1 MVFVI
6 DAQVAGVSGD
16 MLLSSLVNI
25 GANKSKII
33 DGIRNAE
40 SLCKDVKI
48 RKIDFVEVKKNSLQA
63 TELLLEIDDDVHE
76 RKGIEIKEII
86 EKSTEKL
93 TISESAKTF
102 AIKSIETLIRA
113 ESKIHGEPEDSV
125 HFHEAASFDTV
136 IDLLGTAIALDDL
149 GCFDD
154 DIIVTPVAI
163 GGGTVTFSH
172 GTSSNP
178 AYAILEI
185 FRESGIITVGGNVNE
200 ELTTPTGASML
211 VNLVKECSEFYPP
224 MKIQSIGYGAGQKD
238 FEGFS
243 NVLKIVRGIA
253 STKLQL
259 DTVKILETNVDDVSG
274 EVLGNMIEKIM
285 AQGAKDVTISSA
297 ITKKGRPT
305 NLVSVICDSDTMN
318 SIMDLLVTET
328 GTLGVRVRTSERY
341 IVPRSVKTMSVDI
354 KGQSFDVRYKI
365 RKTTGGPHVKIESD
379 DIKKISNS
387 LNISFK
393 EAEGLLAKHV
403 SFDISNSRKKLSA
416 EEVKTLV
423 KQLYEL

>member
-1 MVFVI
+1 VAKQTLNRIYKHFKEFSFMVFVI

-16 MLLSSLVNI
+16 MLLCSLVNI

-33 DGIRNAE
+33 DGIRSAE
-40 SLCKDVKI
+40 LLCKDVKVK
-48 RKIDFVEVKKNSLQA
+48 KIDFVEVKKNSLQA

-86 EKSTEKL
+86 TKSAEQLK
-93 TISESAKTF
+93 ISESAKTF
-102 AIKSIETLIRA
+102 AVKSIETLIRA

-136 IDLLGTAIALDDL
+136 VDLLGTAIALDDL

-154 DIIVTPVAI
+154 DIVVTPVAI

-185 FRESGIITVGGNVNE
+185 FRESGIITVGGNVKD

-243 NVLKIVRGIA
+243 NVLKIVRGVS

-285 AQGAKDVTISSA
+285 AHGAKDVTISSA

-341 IVPRSVKTMSVDI
+341 IVPRAVKTLSVNI
-354 KGQSFDVRYKI
+354 QGQSFDVRYKI
-365 RKTTGGPHVKIESD
+365 RDLNNGSHFKIESD
-379 DIKKISNS
+379 DIKEISGVLS
-387 LNISFK
+387 ISFK
-393 EAEGLLAKHV
+393 ETEELLNQE
-403 SFDISNSRKKLSA
+403 IRKKL
-416 EEVKTLV
+416 
-423 KQLYEL
+423 

>member
-33 DGIRNAE
+33 DGIRSAE

-48 RKIDFVEVKKNSLQA
+48 KKIDFVEVKKNSLQA

-93 TISESAKTF
+93 TISESAKIF

-136 IDLLGTAIALDDL
+136 VDILGTAIALDDL

-154 DIIVTPVAI
+154 DIVVTPVAI

-185 FRESGIITVGGNVNE
+185 FRESGIITVGGNVKE

-341 IVPRSVKTMSVDI
+341 IVPRAVKTVSVNI
-354 KGQSFDVRYKI
+354 QGQSFDVRYKT
-365 RKTTGGPHVKIESD
+365 RDLNNGSHFKIESD
-379 DIKKISNS
+379 DIKEISS
-387 LNISFK
+387 ALSISFK
-393 EAEGLLAKHV
+393 DTEELLNQEV
-403 SFDISNSRKKLSA
+403 RK
-416 EEVKTLV
+416 EI
-423 KQLYEL
+423 

>member
-1 MVFVI
+1 MHFKEFSFMVLVI
-6 DAQVAGVSGD
+6 DSQVAGVSGD
-16 MLLSSLVNI
+16 MLLCGLVNI
-25 GANKSKII
+25 GANRSKII
-33 DGIRNAE
+33 DGIRSAE
-40 SLCKDVKI
+40 SLCKGVKI
-48 RKIDFVEVKKNSLQA
+48 KKIDFVEVKKNSLQA
-63 TELLLEIDDDVHE
+63 IELLLEIDDDTHE

-86 EKSTEKL
+86 EKSAEKL
-93 TISESAKTF
+93 KISESAKTF
-102 AIKSIETLIRA
+102 AVKTIETLIHA

-125 HFHEAASFDTV
+125 YFHEAASFDTV
-136 IDLLGTAIALDDL
+136 VDILGTAIALDDL
-149 GCFDD
+149 DCFDD

-185 FRESGIITVGGNVNE
+185 FRESGIITVGGNVKD

-285 AQGAKDVTISSA
+285 AHGAKDVTISSA

-341 IVPRSVKTMSVDI
+341 IVPRAVKTLSVNI
-354 KGQSFDVRYKI
+354 QGQSFDVRYKT
-365 RKTTGGPHVKIESD
+365 RELNNGSHFKIESD
-379 DIKKISNS
+379 DIKEISGVLS
-387 LNISFK
+387 ISFK
-393 EAEGLLAKHV
+393 ETEELLNQE
-403 SFDISNSRKKLSA
+403 IRKKL
-416 EEVKTLV
+416 
-423 KQLYEL
+423 

>member
-6 DAQVAGVSGD
+6 DAQVAGISGD

-25 GANKSKII
+25 GANRSKII
-33 DGIRNAE
+33 DGIRSAE

-48 RKIDFVEVKKNSLQA
+48 KKIDFVEVKKNSLQA
-63 TELLLEIDDDVHE
+63 TELLLEIDDDTNE
-76 RKGIEIKEII
+76 RKGAEIKEII
-86 EKSTEKL
+86 EKSVEKL
-93 TISESAKTF
+93 KISDQAKIF
-102 AIKSIETLIRA
+102 AIKTIETLIRA
-113 ESKIHGEPEDSV
+113 EAKIHGESEDSV

-136 IDLLGTAIALDDL
+136 VDILGTAIALDDL

-154 DIIVTPVAI
+154 DIVVTPIAI

-185 FRESGIITVGGNVNE
+185 FRESGIITVGGNVKE

-243 NVLKIVRGIA
+243 NVLKVVRGIT

-305 NLVSVICDSDTMN
+305 NLVSVICDSNTMN

-341 IVPRSVKTMSVDI
+341 IVPRAVKTLSVNI
-354 KGQSFDVRYKI
+354 QGQSFDVRYKT
-365 RKTTGGPHVKIESD
+365 RDLNNGSHFKIESD
-379 DIKKISNS
+379 DIKEISS
-387 LNISFK
+387 ALSISFK
-393 EAEGLLAKHV
+393 ETEELL
-403 SFDISNSRKKLSA
+403 NQ
-416 EEVKTLV
+416 EVK
-423 KQLYEL
+423 KKI

>member
-1 MVFVI
+1 MHFKEFSFMVLVI

-16 MLLSSLVNI
+16 MLLCGLVNI
-25 GANKSKII
+25 GANRSKII
-33 DGIRNAE
+33 DGIRSAE
-40 SLCKDVKI
+40 SLCKGVKI
-48 RKIDFVEVKKNSLQA
+48 KKIDFPDVKKNSLQA

-86 EKSTEKL
+86 EKSAEKL
-93 TISESAKTF
+93 KVSKRAKTF
-102 AIKSIETLIRA
+102 AVKTIETLIHA

-125 HFHEAASFDTV
+125 YFHEAANFDTV
-136 IDLLGTAIALDDL
+136 VDILGTAIALDDL

-154 DIIVTPVAI
+154 DIIVTPVAV

-172 GTSSNP
+172 GISSNP
-178 AYAILEI
+178 TYAVIEI
-185 FRESGIITVGGNVNE
+185 FRESGIITAGGNVKD
-200 ELTTPTGASML
+200 ELTTPTGASIL
-211 VNLVKECSEFYPP
+211 VNLAKECSEFYPP
-224 MKIQSIGYGAGQKD
+224 MKIQSVGYGAGQKD

-285 AQGAKDVTISSA
+285 AHGAKDVTISSA

-305 NLVSVICDSDTMN
+305 NLVSVICDSNTMN
-318 SIMDLLVTET
+318 SIMDLLVTEA

-341 IVPRSVKTMSVDI
+341 IVPRSVKTISVNI
-354 KGQSFDVRYKI
+354 KGQSFDIRYKT
-365 RKTTGGPHVKIESD
+365 RDLNNGSHFKIESD
-379 DIKKISNS
+379 DIKEISAVLS
-387 LNISFK
+387 ISFK
-393 EAEGLLAKHV
+393 ETEELLNQE
-403 SFDISNSRKKLSA
+403 IRKKL
-416 EEVKTLV
+416 
-423 KQLYEL
+423 

>member
-6 DAQVAGVSGD
+6 DAQVAGISGD

-48 RKIDFVEVKKNSLQA
+48 KKIDFVEVKKNSLQA

-93 TISESAKTF
+93 SISESAKTF

-136 IDLLGTAIALDDL
+136 VDVLGTAIALDDL

-163 GGGTVTFSH
+163 GGGTMTFSH

-185 FRESGIITVGGNVNE
+185 FRESGIITVGGNVKE

-211 VNLVKECSEFYPP
+211 VNLIKECSEFYPP

-243 NVLKIVRGIA
+243 NALKIVRGIA

-318 SIMDLLVTET
+318 SIMDLLVAET
-328 GTLGVRVRTSERY
+328 GTLGIRVRTSERY
-341 IVPRSVKTMSVDI
+341 IVPRAVKTVSVNI
-354 KGQSFDVRYKI
+354 QGQNFDVRYKT
-365 RKTTGGPHVKIESD
+365 RDLNNGSHFKIESD
-379 DIKKISNS
+379 DIKEISDVLS
-387 LNISFK
+387 ISFK
-393 EAEGLLAKHV
+393 ETEELLNQEV
-403 SFDISNSRKKLSA
+403 RK
-416 EEVKTLV
+416 EI
-423 KQLYEL
+423 

>member
-16 MLLSSLVNI
+16 MLLCSLVNI

-33 DGIRNAE
+33 DGIRIAE
-40 SLCKDVKI
+40 SLCKDVKVK
-48 RKIDFVEVKKNSLQA
+48 KIDFVEVKKKSLQA
-63 TELLLEIDDDVHE
+63 TELLLEIDDDAHE

-86 EKSTEKL
+86 TKSVGQLK
-93 TISESAKTF
+93 ISESAKTF
-102 AIKSIETLIRA
+102 AVKSIETLIRA

-136 IDLLGTAIALDDL
+136 VDLLGTAIALDDL

-154 DIIVTPVAI
+154 DIVVTPVAI

-185 FRESGIITVGGNVNE
+185 FRESGIITVGGNVKE

-243 NVLKIVRGIA
+243 NVLKIVRGIS

-285 AQGAKDVTISSA
+285 AYGAKDVTISSA

-305 NLVSVICDSDTMN
+305 NLVSVICDSGTMN

-341 IVPRSVKTMSVDI
+341 IVPRAVKTLSVNI
-354 KGQSFDVRYKI
+354 QGQSFDIRYKT
-365 RKTTGGPHVKIESD
+365 RDLNNGSHFKIESD
-379 DIKKISNS
+379 DIKEISS
-387 LNISFK
+387 ALSISFK
-393 EAEGLLAKHV
+393 ETEELLNQEV
-403 SFDISNSRKKLSA
+403 RK
-416 EEVKTLV
+416 EI
-423 KQLYEL
+423 

>member
-16 MLLSSLVNI
+16 MLLSGLVNI

-33 DGIRNAE
+33 DGIHNIE
-40 SLCKDVKI
+40 SLCKGVKVK
-48 RKIDFVEVKKNSLQA
+48 KIDFVEVKKNSLQA
-63 TELLLEIDDDVHE
+63 TELLLDIDDDVHE
-76 RKGIEIKEII
+76 RKGTEIKEII
-86 EKSTEKL
+86 EKSVEKL
-93 TISESAKTF
+93 KISESAKTF
-102 AIKSIETLIRA
+102 AIKAIETLIRA

-154 DIIVTPVAI
+154 DIVVTPVAI

-185 FRESGIITVGGNVNE
+185 FRGSGIITVGGNVKE

-285 AQGAKDVTISSA
+285 AHGAKDVTISSA

-328 GTLGVRVRTSERY
+328 GTLGVRIRTSERY
-341 IVPRSVKTMSVDI
+341 IVPRAVKTVSVNI
-354 KGQSFDVRYKI
+354 QGQSFDVRYKT
-365 RKTTGGPHVKIESD
+365 RDLNNGSHFKIESD
-379 DIKKISNS
+379 DIKEISGVLS
-387 LNISFK
+387 ISFK
-393 EAEGLLAKHV
+393 ETEELLNQEV
-403 SFDISNSRKKLSA
+403 RK
-416 EEVKTLV
+416 EI
-423 KQLYEL
+423 

>member
-33 DGIRNAE
+33 DGIRSAE

-48 RKIDFVEVKKNSLQA
+48 KKIDFVEVKKNSLQA
-63 TELLLEIDDDVHE
+63 TELLLEIDDDVRE

-136 IDLLGTAIALDDL
+136 VDLLGTAIALDDL

-154 DIIVTPVAI
+154 DIVVTPVAI

-185 FRESGIITVGGNVNE
+185 FRESGIITVGGNVKE

-224 MKIQSIGYGAGQKD
+224 MKIQSVGYGAGQKD

-328 GTLGVRVRTSERY
+328 GTLGVRIRTSERY
-341 IVPRSVKTMSVDI
+341 IVPRAVKTLSVNI
-354 KGQSFDVRYKI
+354 QGQSFDVRYKT
-365 RKTTGGPHVKIESD
+365 RDLNNGSHFKIESD
-379 DIKKISNS
+379 DIKEISS
-387 LNISFK
+387 ALSISFK
-393 EAEGLLAKHV
+393 DTEELLNQE
-403 SFDISNSRKKLSA
+403 IRKKL
-416 EEVKTLV
+416 
-423 KQLYEL
+423 

>member
-16 MLLSSLVNI
+16 MLLCSLVNI

-33 DGIRNAE
+33 DGIRIAE
-40 SLCKDVKI
+40 SLCKDVKVK
-48 RKIDFVEVKKNSLQA
+48 KIDFVEVKKNSLQA

-86 EKSTEKL
+86 TKSVGQLK
-93 TISESAKTF
+93 ISESAKTF
-102 AIKSIETLIRA
+102 AVKSIETLIHA

-136 IDLLGTAIALDDL
+136 VDLLGTAIALDDL

-154 DIIVTPVAI
+154 DIVVTPVAI

-185 FRESGIITVGGNVNE
+185 FRESGIITVGGNVKD

-243 NVLKIVRGIA
+243 NVLKIVRGVS

-285 AQGAKDVTISSA
+285 AHGAKDVTISSA

-328 GTLGVRVRTSERY
+328 GTLGIRVRTSERY
-341 IVPRSVKTMSVDI
+341 IVPRAVKTLSVNI
-354 KGQSFDVRYKI
+354 QGQSFDVRYKI
-365 RKTTGGPHVKIESD
+365 RDLNNGSHFKIESD
-379 DIKKISNS
+379 DIKEISGVLS
-387 LNISFK
+387 ISFK
-393 EAEGLLAKHV
+393 ETEELLNQE
-403 SFDISNSRKKLSA
+403 IRKKL
-416 EEVKTLV
+416 
-423 KQLYEL
+423 

>member
-1 MVFVI
+1 MHFKEFSFMVFVI

-33 DGIRNAE
+33 DGIHNAE
-40 SLCKDVKI
+40 SLCKDVKVK
-48 RKIDFVEVKKNSLQA
+48 KIDFVEMKKNSLQA
-63 TELLLEIDDDVHE
+63 TGLLLEIDDDAHE
-76 RKGIEIKEII
+76 RKGIEIKKII
-86 EKSTEKL
+86 ENSAEKL
-93 TISESAKTF
+93 TISENAKTF
-102 AIKSIETLIRA
+102 AVKSIETLIRA

-125 HFHEAASFDTV
+125 HFHEAASFDTIV
-136 IDLLGTAIALDDL
+136 DILGTAIALDDL

-154 DIIVTPVAI
+154 DIVVTPVAI
-163 GGGTVTFSH
+163 GGGTMTFSH

-185 FRESGIITVGGNVNE
+185 FRESGIITIGGNVKD

-224 MKIQSIGYGAGQKD
+224 MKIQSVGYGAGQKD

-253 STKLQL
+253 STNLQL

-285 AQGAKDVTISSA
+285 AYGAKDVTISSA

-341 IVPRSVKTMSVDI
+341 IVPRDVKTVSVNI
-354 KGQSFDVRYKI
+354 QGQSFDVRYKT
-365 RKTTGGPHVKIESD
+365 RDLNNGSSFKVESD
-379 DIKKISNS
+379 DIKEISNVLS
-387 LNISFK
+387 ISFK
-393 EAEGLLAKHV
+393 ETEELLNQEV
-403 SFDISNSRKKLSA
+403 RRKL
-416 EEVKTLV
+416 
-423 KQLYEL
+423 

>member
-6 DAQVAGVSGD
+6 DAQVAGISGD

-33 DGIRNAE
+33 DGIRSAE

-48 RKIDFVEVKKNSLQA
+48 KKIDFVEVKKNSLQA

-86 EKSTEKL
+86 VKSVEQLK
-93 TISESAKTF
+93 ISESAKTF

-136 IDLLGTAIALDDL
+136 VDLLGTAIALDDL

-154 DIIVTPVAI
+154 DIVVTPVAI

-185 FRESGIITVGGNVNE
+185 FRESGIITVGGNVKE

-253 STKLQL
+253 STKLQF

-341 IVPRSVKTMSVDI
+341 IVPRAVKTLSVNI
-354 KGQSFDVRYKI
+354 QGQNFDVRYKI
-365 RKTTGGPHVKIESD
+365 RDLNNGSHFKIESD
-379 DIKKISNS
+379 DIKEISS
-387 LNISFK
+387 VLSISFK
-393 EAEGLLAKHV
+393 DTEELLNQE
-403 SFDISNSRKKLSA
+403 IRKKL
-416 EEVKTLV
+416 
-423 KQLYEL
+423 

>member
-1 MVFVI
+1 MLNRIYKHFKEFSFMVFVI

-33 DGIRNAE
+33 DGIHNAE
-40 SLCKDVKI
+40 SLVKDVKLK
-48 RKIDFVEVKKNSLQA
+48 KIDFVEVKKNSLQA
-63 TELLLEIDDDVHE
+63 TELLLEIDDDAHE

-86 EKSTEKL
+86 VKSAEQLK
-93 TISESAKTF
+93 ISESAKTF
-102 AIKSIETLIRA
+102 AVKSIETLIHA

-136 IDLLGTAIALDDL
+136 VDILGTAIALDDL

-154 DIIVTPVAI
+154 DIVVTPVAI

-185 FRESGIITVGGNVNE
+185 FRESGIITVGGNVKE

-243 NVLKIVRGIA
+243 NVLKVVRGIT

-285 AQGAKDVTISSA
+285 AHGAKDVTISSA

-318 SIMDLLVTET
+318 SIMDLLVAET

-341 IVPRSVKTMSVDI
+341 IVPRSVKTISVNI
-354 KGQSFDVRYKI
+354 HGHSFDVRYKT
-365 RKTTGGPHVKIESD
+365 RDLNNGSHFKIESD
-379 DIKKISNS
+379 DIKEISGTLS
-387 LNISFK
+387 ISFK
-393 EAEGLLAKHV
+393 ETEELLNQEV
-403 SFDISNSRKKLSA
+403 RKKL
-416 EEVKTLV
+416 
-423 KQLYEL
+423 

>member
-16 MLLSSLVNI
+16 MLLCSLVNI

-33 DGIRNAE
+33 DGIRIAE
-40 SLCKDVKI
+40 SLCKDVKVK
-48 RKIDFVEVKKNSLQA
+48 KIDFVEVKKKSLQA
-63 TELLLEIDDDVHE
+63 TELLLEIDDDAHE

-86 EKSTEKL
+86 TKSVEQLK
-93 TISESAKTF
+93 ISESAKTF
-102 AIKSIETLIRA
+102 AVKSIETLIRA

-125 HFHEAASFDTV
+125 HFHEAANFDTV
-136 IDLLGTAIALDDL
+136 VDLLGTAIALDDL

-154 DIIVTPVAI
+154 DIVVTPVAI

-185 FRESGIITVGGNVNE
+185 FRESGIITVGGNVRD

-243 NVLKIVRGIA
+243 NVLKIVRGVA

-305 NLVSVICDSDTMN
+305 NLVSVICDSDTMD

-328 GTLGVRVRTSERY
+328 GTLGIRVRTSERY
-341 IVPRSVKTMSVDI
+341 IVPRAVKTLSVNI
-354 KGQSFDVRYKI
+354 QGQSFDVRYKI
-365 RKTTGGPHVKIESD
+365 RDLNNGSYFKIESD
-379 DIKKISNS
+379 DIKEISS
-387 LNISFK
+387 VLSISFK
-393 EAEGLLAKHV
+393 ETEELLNQE
-403 SFDISNSRKKLSA
+403 IRKKL
-416 EEVKTLV
+416 
-423 KQLYEL
+423 

>member
-6 DAQVAGVSGD
+6 DAQVAGISGD
-16 MLLSSLVNI
+16 MLLCSLVNI

-33 DGIRNAE
+33 DGIRSAE
-40 SLCKDVKI
+40 SLCKDVKVK
-48 RKIDFVEVKKNSLQA
+48 KIDFVEVKKKSLQA
-63 TELLLEIDDDVHE
+63 TELLLEIDDDAHE

-86 EKSTEKL
+86 TKSVEQLK
-93 TISESAKTF
+93 ISESAKTF
-102 AIKSIETLIRA
+102 AVKSIETLIHA

-136 IDLLGTAIALDDL
+136 VDLLGTAIALDDL

-154 DIIVTPVAI
+154 DIVVTPVAI

-185 FRESGIITVGGNVNE
+185 FRESGIITVGGNVKE

-328 GTLGVRVRTSERY
+328 GTLGVRIRTSERY
-341 IVPRSVKTMSVDI
+341 IVPRAVKTLSVNI
-354 KGQSFDVRYKI
+354 QGQSFDVRYKT
-365 RKTTGGPHVKIESD
+365 RDLNNGSHFKIESD
-379 DIKKISNS
+379 DIKEISS
-387 LNISFK
+387 VLSISFK
-393 EAEGLLAKHV
+393 ETEELLNQEV
-403 SFDISNSRKKLSA
+403 RK
-416 EEVKTLV
+416 EI
-423 KQLYEL
+423 

>member
-16 MLLSSLVNI
+16 MLLCSLVNI

-33 DGIRNAE
+33 DGIRSAE
-40 SLCKDVKI
+40 SLCKDVKVK
-48 RKIDFVEVKKNSLQA
+48 KIDLVEVKKNSSQA

-76 RKGIEIKEII
+76 RKGIEMKEII
-86 EKSTEKL
+86 TKSVEQLK
-93 TISESAKTF
+93 ISDSAKTF
-102 AIKSIETLIRA
+102 AVKSIETLIHA

-136 IDLLGTAIALDDL
+136 GDLLGTAIALDDL

-154 DIIVTPVAI
+154 DIVATPVAI

-185 FRESGIITVGGNVNE
+185 FRESGIITVGGNVRD

-243 NVLKIVRGIA
+243 NVLKIVRGVS

-285 AQGAKDVTISSA
+285 AYGAKDVTISSA

-305 NLVSVICDSDTMN
+305 NLVSVICDSHTMN

-341 IVPRSVKTMSVDI
+341 IVPRAVKTLSVNI
-354 KGQSFDVRYKI
+354 QGQSFDVRYKI
-365 RKTTGGPHVKIESD
+365 RDLNNGSHFKIESD
-379 DIKKISNS
+379 DIKEISSVLSIS
-387 LNISFK
+387 LK
-393 EAEGLLAKHV
+393 ETEEILNRE
-403 SFDISNSRKKLSA
+403 IRKKL
-416 EEVKTLV
+416 
-423 KQLYEL
+423 

>member
-16 MLLSSLVNI
+16 MLLSSLVNM

-33 DGIRNAE
+33 DGIRSAE

-48 RKIDFVEVKKNSLQA
+48 KKIDFVKVKKNSLQA

-86 EKSTEKL
+86 EKSIEKL

-154 DIIVTPVAI
+154 DIVVTPVAI

-172 GTSSNP
+172 GISSNP

-185 FRESGIITVGGNVNE
+185 FRESGIITVGGNVKE

-211 VNLVKECSEFYPP
+211 VNLIKECSEFYPP

-328 GTLGVRVRTSERY
+328 GTLGVRIRTSERY
-341 IVPRSVKTMSVDI
+341 IVPRAVKTVSVNI
-354 KGQSFDVRYKI
+354 QGQSFDVRYKT
-365 RKTTGGPHVKIESD
+365 RDLNNGSHFKVESD
-379 DIKKISNS
+379 DIKKISDVLS
-387 LNISFK
+387 ISFK
-393 EAEGLLAKHV
+393 ETEELLNQEV
-403 SFDISNSRKKLSA
+403 RKKL
-416 EEVKTLV
+416 
-423 KQLYEL
+423 

>member
-6 DAQVAGVSGD
+6 DAQVAGISGD

-33 DGIRNAE
+33 DGIRSAE

-48 RKIDFVEVKKNSLQA
+48 KKIDFVEVKKNSLQA
-63 TELLLEIDDDVHE
+63 TELLLEIDDDIHE

-86 EKSTEKL
+86 KKSTEKL
-93 TISESAKTF
+93 TISESAKIF

-136 IDLLGTAIALDDL
+136 VDLLGTAIALDDL

-154 DIIVTPVAI
+154 DIVVTPVAI

-185 FRESGIITVGGNVNE
+185 FRGSGIITVGGNVKE

-253 STKLQL
+253 STKLQF

-328 GTLGVRVRTSERY
+328 GTLGVRIRTSERY
-341 IVPRSVKTMSVDI
+341 IVPRAVKTLSVNI
-354 KGQSFDVRYKI
+354 QGQSFDVRYKT
-365 RKTTGGPHVKIESD
+365 RDLNNGSHFKIESD
-379 DIKKISNS
+379 DIKEISS
-387 LNISFK
+387 ALSISFK
-393 EAEGLLAKHV
+393 ETEELLNQEV
-403 SFDISNSRKKLSA
+403 RK
-416 EEVKTLV
+416 EI
-423 KQLYEL
+423 

>member
-6 DAQVAGVSGD
+6 DAQVAGISGD

-33 DGIRNAE
+33 DGIRSAE
-40 SLCKDVKI
+40 SLWKDVKI
-48 RKIDFVEVKKNSLQA
+48 KKIDFVEVKKNSLQA

-93 TISESAKTF
+93 TISESAKIF

-136 IDLLGTAIALDDL
+136 VDILGTAIALDDL

-154 DIIVTPVAI
+154 DIVVTPVAI

-185 FRESGIITVGGNVNE
+185 FRESGIITVGGNVKE

-211 VNLVKECSEFYPP
+211 VNLIKECSEFYPP

-328 GTLGVRVRTSERY
+328 GTLGIRVRTSERY
-341 IVPRSVKTMSVDI
+341 IVPRAVKTLSVNI
-354 KGQSFDVRYKI
+354 QGQSFDVRYKI
-365 RKTTGGPHVKIESD
+365 RDLNNGSHFKIESD
-379 DIKKISNS
+379 DIKEISS
-387 LNISFK
+387 VLSISFK
-393 EAEGLLAKHV
+393 ETEELLNQE
-403 SFDISNSRKKLSA
+403 IRKKL
-416 EEVKTLV
+416 
-423 KQLYEL
+423 

>member
-6 DAQVAGVSGD
+6 DAQVAGISGD
-16 MLLSSLVNI
+16 MLLCSLVNI

-33 DGIRNAE
+33 DGIRSAE
-40 SLCKDVKI
+40 LLCKDVKVK
-48 RKIDFVEVKKNSLQA
+48 KIDFVEVKKNSLQA
-63 TELLLEIDDDVHE
+63 TELLLEIDDDAHE

-86 EKSTEKL
+86 TKSVGQLK
-93 TISESAKTF
+93 ISESAKTF

-125 HFHEAASFDTV
+125 HFHEAASFDTIV
-136 IDLLGTAIALDDL
+136 DLLGTAIALDDL

-154 DIIVTPVAI
+154 DIVVTPVAI

-185 FRESGIITVGGNVNE
+185 FRESGIITVGGNVKE

-224 MKIQSIGYGAGQKD
+224 MKIQSIGYGAGKKD

-253 STKLQL
+253 STKLQF

-341 IVPRSVKTMSVDI
+341 IVPRAVKTLSVNI
-354 KGQSFDVRYKI
+354 QGQSFDVRYKI
-365 RKTTGGPHVKIESD
+365 RDLNNGSHFKIESD
-379 DIKKISNS
+379 DIKEISNT
-387 LNISFK
+387 LNFSFK
-393 EAEGLLAKHV
+393 ETEELLNQE
-403 SFDISNSRKKLSA
+403 IRKKL
-416 EEVKTLV
+416 
-423 KQLYEL
+423 

>member
-33 DGIRNAE
+33 DGIRSAE

-48 RKIDFVEVKKNSLQA
+48 KKIDFVEVKKNSLQA
-63 TELLLEIDDDVHE
+63 TELLLEIDDDAHE

-86 EKSTEKL
+86 AKSAEQLK
-93 TISESAKTF
+93 ISENAKTF
-102 AIKSIETLIRA
+102 AVKSIETLIHA

-136 IDLLGTAIALDDL
+136 VDILGTAIALDDL

-154 DIIVTPVAI
+154 DIVVTPVAI
-163 GGGTVTFSH
+163 GGGTMTFSH
-172 GTSSNP
+172 GASSNP

-185 FRESGIITVGGNVNE
+185 FRESGIITVGGNVKD

-211 VNLVKECSEFYPP
+211 VNLVKESSEFYPP

-243 NVLKIVRGIA
+243 NVLKIVRGVP
-253 STKLQL
+253 STKLQP

-328 GTLGVRVRTSERY
+328 GTLGVRIRTSERY
-341 IVPRSVKTMSVDI
+341 IVPRAVKTVSVNI
-354 KGQSFDVRYKI
+354 QGQSFDVRYKT
-365 RKTTGGPHVKIESD
+365 RDLNNGSYFKIESD
-379 DIKKISNS
+379 DIKEISS
-387 LNISFK
+387 ALSISFK
-393 EAEGLLAKHV
+393 DTEELLNQEV
-403 SFDISNSRKKLSA
+403 RK
-416 EEVKTLV
+416 EI
-423 KQLYEL
+423 

>member
-16 MLLSSLVNI
+16 MLLCSLVNI

-33 DGIRNAE
+33 DGIRSAE
-40 SLCKDVKI
+40 SLCKDVKVK
-48 RKIDFVEVKKNSLQA
+48 KIDFVEVKKNSLQA

-86 EKSTEKL
+86 VKSAEQLK
-93 TISESAKTF
+93 ISENAKTF
-102 AIKSIETLIRA
+102 AVKSIETLIQA

-154 DIIVTPVAI
+154 DIVVTPVAI

-185 FRESGIITVGGNVNE
+185 FRESGIITVGGNVKE

-211 VNLVKECSEFYPP
+211 VNLIKECSEFYPP

-243 NVLKIVRGIA
+243 NVLKIVRGVL

-285 AQGAKDVTISSA
+285 AHGAKDVTISSA

-328 GTLGVRVRTSERY
+328 GTLGVRMRTSERY
-341 IVPRSVKTMSVDI
+341 IVPRDI
-354 KGQSFDVRYKI
+354 KTVSVNVEGQNFDVRYKT
-365 RKTTGGPHVKIESD
+365 RDLNNGSHFKIESD
-379 DIKKISNS
+379 DIKEISDVLS
-387 LNISFK
+387 ISFK
-393 EAEGLLAKHV
+393 DTEELLNQE
-403 SFDISNSRKKLSA
+403 IRKKL
-416 EEVKTLV
+416 
-423 KQLYEL
+423 

>member
-33 DGIRNAE
+33 DGIRSAE
-40 SLCKDVKI
+40 SLCKEVKI
-48 RKIDFVEVKKNSLQA
+48 KKIDFVEVKKNSLQA
-63 TELLLEIDDDVHE
+63 TELLLEIDDDIHE

-136 IDLLGTAIALDDL
+136 VDILGTAIALDDL

-154 DIIVTPVAI
+154 GIVVTPVAI
-163 GGGTVTFSH
+163 GGGTMTFSH

-185 FRESGIITVGGNVNE
+185 FRESGIITVGGNVKE

-243 NVLKIVRGIA
+243 NVLKIVRGVA

-285 AQGAKDVTISSA
+285 AHGAKDVTISSA

-328 GTLGVRVRTSERY
+328 GTLGVRIRTSERY
-341 IVPRSVKTMSVDI
+341 IVPRAVKTVSVNI
-354 KGQSFDVRYKI
+354 QGQSFDVRYKT
-365 RKTTGGPHVKIESD
+365 RDLNNGSHFKIESD
-379 DIKKISNS
+379 DIKEISS
-387 LNISFK
+387 ALSISFK
-393 EAEGLLAKHV
+393 DTEELLNQEV
-403 SFDISNSRKKLSA
+403 RK
-416 EEVKTLV
+416 EI
-423 KQLYEL
+423 

>member
-6 DAQVAGVSGD
+6 DAQVAGISGD

-33 DGIRNAE
+33 DGIRSAE

-48 RKIDFVEVKKNSLQA
+48 KKIDFVEVKKNSLQA

-86 EKSTEKL
+86 EKSIEKL
-93 TISESAKTF
+93 IISESAKTF
-102 AIKSIETLIRA
+102 AIKSIETLIHA
-113 ESKIHGEPEDSV
+113 ESKIHGEPENSV
-125 HFHEAASFDTV
+125 HFHEAASFDTIV
-136 IDLLGTAIALDDL
+136 DILGTAIALDDL

-154 DIIVTPVAI
+154 DIVITPVAI

-185 FRESGIITVGGNVNE
+185 FRETGIITVGGNVKD

-238 FEGFS
+238 FDGFS
-243 NVLKIVRGIA
+243 NVLKIVRGIS

-328 GTLGVRVRTSERY
+328 GTLGVRMRTSERY
-341 IVPRSVKTMSVDI
+341 IVPRAVKTVSVNI
-354 KGQSFDVRYKI
+354 QGQSFDVRYKT
-365 RKTTGGPHVKIESD
+365 RDLNNGSHFKIESD
-379 DIKKISNS
+379 DIKEISDVLS
-387 LNISFK
+387 ISFK
-393 EAEGLLAKHV
+393 ETEELLNQE
-403 SFDISNSRKKLSA
+403 IRKKL
-416 EEVKTLV
+416 
-423 KQLYEL
+423 

>member
-6 DAQVAGVSGD
+6 DAQVAGISGD

-33 DGIRNAE
+33 DGIHSAE
-40 SLCKDVKI
+40 SLVKDVKVK
-48 RKIDFVEVKKNSLQA
+48 KIDFIEEKKKSLQA
-63 TELLLEIDDDVHE
+63 TTLVLEIDDDAHE
-76 RKGIEIKEII
+76 RKGKEIKDII
-86 EKSTEKL
+86 EKSAEKL

-102 AIKSIETLIRA
+102 AVKSIETLIHA

-136 IDLLGTAIALDDL
+136 VDILGTAIALDDL

-154 DIIVTPVAI
+154 DIVVTPVAI

-185 FRESGIITVGGNVNE
+185 FRESGIITVGGNVKD

-243 NVLKIVRGIA
+243 H
-253 STKLQL
+253 
-259 DTVKILETNVDDVSG
+259 
-274 EVLGNMIEKIM
+274 
-285 AQGAKDVTISSA
+285 GAKDVTISSA

-305 NLVSVICDSDTMN
+305 NLVSVICDSHTMN

-341 IVPRSVKTMSVDI
+341 IVPRSVKTVSVNI
-354 KGQSFDVRYKI
+354 QGQSFDVRYKT
-365 RKTTGGPHVKIESD
+365 RDLNNGSHFKIESD
-379 DIKKISNS
+379 DIKEISGTLS
-387 LNISFK
+387 ISFK
-393 EAEGLLAKHV
+393 DTEELLNQEV
-403 SFDISNSRKKLSA
+403 RKKI
-416 EEVKTLV
+416 
-423 KQLYEL
+423 

>member
-6 DAQVAGVSGD
+6 DAQVAGISGD
-16 MLLSSLVNI
+16 MLLCSLVNI

-33 DGIRNAE
+33 DGIRSAE
-40 SLCKDVKI
+40 SLCKDVKVK
-48 RKIDFVEVKKNSLQA
+48 KIDFVEAKKNSLQA
-63 TELLLEIDDDVHE
+63 TELLLEVDDDAHE

-86 EKSTEKL
+86 TKSAGQLK
-93 TISESAKTF
+93 ISESAKTF
-102 AIKSIETLIRA
+102 AVKSIETLIHA

-136 IDLLGTAIALDDL
+136 VDLLGTAIALDDL

-154 DIIVTPVAI
+154 DIVVTPVAI

-185 FRESGIITVGGNVNE
+185 FRESGIITVGGNVKD

-243 NVLKIVRGIA
+243 NVLKIVRGVA

-285 AQGAKDVTISSA
+285 AHGAKDVTISSA

-341 IVPRSVKTMSVDI
+341 IVPRAVKTLSVNI
-354 KGQSFDVRYKI
+354 QGQSFDVRYKT
-365 RKTTGGPHVKIESD
+365 RDLNNGSHFKIESD
-379 DIKKISNS
+379 DIKEISDVLS
-387 LNISFK
+387 ISFK
-393 EAEGLLAKHV
+393 ETEELLNQE
-403 SFDISNSRKKLSA
+403 IRKKL
-416 EEVKTLV
+416 
-423 KQLYEL
+423 